1 MTLSYAAGA
10 ALEFRPR
17 PAERLRMR
25 LRPGFTLIEL
35 MIVVAII
42 GILAALAIPS
52 YQRFQ
57 LRSKVSEA
65 RMNLASIATSEHAY
79 FGEFNVYVA
88 AAATPPGPESPNRR
102 AWSGGGVSQFDR
114 MGFVPVGEVLFTY
127 QVDTDATNAAFT
139 AGARGDLDGNGAA
152 TEFGYVHPIP
162 GASAGVA
169 SPLVPSCSV
178 NGTFNPAGLQLET
191 VGPCTNLDG
200 TARF

>member
-1 MTLSYAAGA
+1 VIS
-10 ALEFRPR
+10 ALEFSPQ
-17 PAERLRMR
+17 PAETIRMR
-25 LRPGFTLIEL
+25 LRRGFTLIEL

-52 YQRFQ
+52 YLRFQ
-57 LRSKVSEA
+57 LRSKASEA
-65 RMNLASIATSEHAY
+65 RMNLASIATSENAY

-88 AAATPPGPESPNRR
+88 AAATPPGPEGTNRR

-127 QVDTDATNAAFT
+127 AVDTDPSNVAFT
-139 AGARGDLDGNGAA
+139 VGALGDLDGNGVPS
-152 TEFGYVHPIP
+152 EFGYVHPIP

-169 SPLVPSCSV
+169 SLLVPSCSV
-178 NGTFNPAGLQLET
+178 NGTFNPNALQLET
-191 VGPCTNLDG
+191 VGPCTAVDG